1 VATRIR
7 YETEAASDLGSSK
20 ARRDRTGGGRD
31 HRWWRGREA
40 RGPSLP
46 PPRGE
51 ATRGAEADAVS
62 ASRLDGEPEARVAAA
77 VACRSSAMALA
88 PPRCV
93 SAGIA
98 AAANCSDLPE
108 SEVNRRTWAR

>member
-1 VATRIR
+1 VEGKGGAGSVL
-7 YETEAASDLGSSK
+7 AA
-20 ARRDRTGGGRD
+20 A
-31 HRWWRGREA
+31 A
-40 RGPSLP
+40 
-46 PPRGE
+46 GE

-108 SEVNRRTWAR
+108 SEVKRRTWAR